1 MSAWDNFS
9 PMHKNRLCL
18 VAKEN
23 QDRAGLELGQK
34 WTKKKI
40 KNITIKKD
48 KDFNQALENVHLS
61 FALFKISPPA
71 PLSCW

>member
-34 WTKKKI
+34 WTKKI

-48 KDFNQALENVHLS
+48 KDFNQVLENVHLS
-61 FALFKISPPA
+61 FALFKFSPPA